1 MMELQDSVVVVTGA
15 SRGVGRSIALALAS
29 EGARMALVALSEAGL
44 EDVRREVEERGGE
57 AVAIP
62 TDLRVPDQI
71 EAMVKETLATFG
83 TVDAVINNAG
93 WSPPLRPI
101 QDTAME
107 DWDHV
112 MQVNARA
119 PYQITKLF
127 LPTLLEKGSGHV
139 INISSLVGKRG
150 VATAS
155 AYCMSKAAVMAMGE
169 SLIAEASPQGI
180 RMTNFACGAINTDM
194 RWEATPDYPMEQVI
208 EPEDVAQAVVNVLK
222 MNDTVLIEEVPIR
235 RVY

>member
-1 MMELQDSVVVVTGA
+1 MELQDSVVVVTGA
-15 SRGVGRSIALALAS
+15 SRGVGRSIALELAT
-29 EGARMALVALSEAGL
+29 EGPRLVLVARAQAEL
-44 EDVRREVEERGGE
+44 EDVQRGVEELGGE
-57 AVAIP
+57 AVVIP
-62 TDLRVPDQI
+62 TDLRAPEEI
-71 EAMVKETLATFG
+71 EAMVQETLATFG

-101 QDTAME
+101 QQTSLE

-119 PYQITKLF
+119 PFQITKLF
-127 LPTLLEKGSGHV
+127 LPTMLEKGRGHV

-155 AYCMSKAAVMAMGE
+155 AYCMSKAALMAMGE
-169 SLIAEASPQGI
+169 SLIAEASPKGI

-208 EPEDVAQAVVNVLK
+208 EPEDVAQAVLNVLK
-222 MNDTVLIEEVPIR
+222 MNDTVLIEEIPIR

>member
-1 MMELQDSVVVVTGA
+1 MELQDSVVVVTGA

-29 EGARMALVALSEAGL
+29 EGASMALVAISEAGL

-57 AVAIP
+57 AVAIA
-62 TDLRVPDQI
+62 TDLRMPDQI

-83 TVDAVINNAG
+83 TVDAIINNAG

-101 QDTAME
+101 QDTDME
-107 DWDHV
+107 DWDQV

-155 AYCMSKAAVMAMGE
+155 AYCMSKAAMMAMGE
-169 SLIAEASPQGI
+169 SLIAEASPKGI
-180 RMTNFACGAINTDM
+180 RMTNFACGAVNTDM

>member
-1 MMELQDSVVVVTGA
+1 MELQDSVVVVTGA

-44 EDVRREVEERGGE
+44 ENVRREVEEQGGE
-57 AVAIP
+57 AIAIP

-71 EAMVKETLATFG
+71 RAMVEETLASFG

-101 QDTAME
+101 QDTDMN

-119 PYQITKLF
+119 PYLITKLL

-139 INISSLVGKRG
+139 VNISSLVGKRG

-169 SLIAEASPQGI
+169 SLIAEASPHGI
-180 RMTNFACGAINTDM
+180 RMTNFACGAVNTDM